1 MGLPMT
7 TRPPTLPAALWVIPA
22 VYFLLVAG
30 EFVVL
35 TTLALDLT
43 AGGASALSVGV
54 MGSALWLGIFASST
68 GAHALVT
75 RHGHARVLVG
85 ATLASL
91 LAAGSLPLHGAYG
104 GWLIG
109 VVLLGLSSGLVWVA
123 GESWLA
129 EAAPRERRGFFI
141 GLFETA
147 VGLGMVAGPALVPLA
162 RHWGLPPLWLG
173 VLLIAAALL
182 FSVRM
187 LREPGPTAHEMPSLH
202 DMPDMPDMP
211 DMRDAPRAPRG
222 ATSGSPPPAWRQ
234 LALRL
239 ASVAVLG
246 GLMESGISSML
257 PSISMRVGFDIATAA
272 WLGAVIGAGSAL
284 LQSPFGALADRFGL
298 RRTMALAWALILL
311 ATTALLLGAE
321 HPQRVLWGAGFVLGG
336 VGGAVYTLIVIELG
350 HRLAGGSL
358 VKAMGLLVSA
368 YTGGTVF
375 GPVLGG
381 WLFDAA
387 GLQGLAVALLVC
399 GLLGAALAW
408 RALRPAAGY
417 PMLST

>member
-1 MGLPMT
+1 
-7 TRPPTLPAALWVIPA
+7 
-22 VYFLLVAG
+22 
-30 EFVVL
+30 
-35 TTLALDLT
+35 
-43 AGGASALSVGV
+43 
-54 MGSALWLGIFASST
+54 
-68 GAHALVT
+68 
-75 RHGHARVLVG
+75 
-85 ATLASL
+85 
-91 LAAGSLPLHGAYG
+91 
-104 GWLIG
+104 
-109 VVLLGLSSGLVWVA
+109 
-123 GESWLA
+123 
-129 EAAPRERRGFFI
+129 
-141 GLFETA
+141 
-147 VGLGMVAGPALVPLA
+147 
-162 RHWGLPPLWLG
+162 
-173 VLLIAAALL
+173 
-182 FSVRM
+182 
-187 LREPGPTAHEMPSLH
+187 
-202 DMPDMPDMP
+202 
-211 DMRDAPRAPRG
+211 
-222 ATSGSPPPAWRQ
+222 
-234 LALRL
+234 
-239 ASVAVLG
+239 
-246 GLMESGISSML
+246 MESGISSML

-381 WLFDAA
+381 WLFDLA
-387 GLQGLAVALLVC
+387 GLQGLALALLVC